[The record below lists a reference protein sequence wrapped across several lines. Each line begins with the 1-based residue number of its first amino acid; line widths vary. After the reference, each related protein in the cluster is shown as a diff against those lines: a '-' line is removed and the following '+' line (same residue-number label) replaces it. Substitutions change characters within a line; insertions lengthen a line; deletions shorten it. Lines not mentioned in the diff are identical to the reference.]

1 VYLFETANKNII
13 AMQRENHID
22 VKTSLICNTRMTQ
35 EPQEKDSGK
44 NSRKQEPCK
53 NCKKKRISQEYKN
66 TRILPG
72 DEFLALSDKIL
83 STRISQEGQDLFF
96 QARILH
102 RRNGKR
108 ILTDSQEKQESG
120 KK

>member
-1 VYLFETANKNII
+1 
-13 AMQRENHID
+13 
-22 VKTSLICNTRMTQ
+22 
-35 EPQEKDSGK
+35 
-44 NSRKQEPCK
+44 
-53 NCKKKRISQEYKN
+53 
-66 TRILPG
+66 LPG

-83 STRISQEGQDLFF
+83 STRISQEDQDLFF